1 MADTINKIV
10 ECEKNAQQIVKN
22 AEKKQKD
29 MYNRL
34 SQELKRNREKAL
46 SDAER
51 ELEIKHKAI
60 KDVYDKKLSL
70 LLTVHNTR
78 LLTLKKKFDDNYTSS
93 VSKIIAHI
101 LQVE

>member
-60 KDVYDKKLSL
+60 KDIGL
-70 LLTVHNTR
+70 
-78 LLTLKKKFDDNYTSS
+78 
-93 VSKIIAHI
+93 
-101 LQVE
+101 

>member
-46 SDAER
+46 SDAEK

-78 LLTLKKKFDDNYTSS
+78 LLTLKKKFDDNYTSI